1 MTCEE
6 RSLAKSAIVTGGA
19 GFIGSHVVD
28 RLVTDGLN
36 VVVVDNLSRGVAPH
50 LNADA
55 AFHEIDEGSDAFA
68 TVFESTKPDYVFHLA
83 ARASVNQSVRD
94 PLGDVT
100 KNVLACVNVLE
111 QCKRFGVERFI
122 QSSTGGALYGE
133 PQYLPCDENHPI
145 LPRSPYGAGKAAVE
159 NYISAYGSIGGVD
172 YTILRYGNVYGP
184 RQDPLGEAGVVAIM
198 TDRMIK
204 GEGVVI
210 FGDGE
215 QDRDFVY
222 VGDVVEAN
230 MRAREQ
236 KNNDVF
242 NIGTGVGTTVNVIFE
257 QLAKAT
263 GYGEPAVREPA
274 NPGEV
279 YKIQLNNAKAR
290 ENLGWSPKVDLAQGL
305 AETVAYFS

>member
-1 MTCEE
+1 MNGEE
-6 RSLAKSAIVTGGA
+6 RSLAKTAIVTGGA

-28 RLVTDGLN
+28 RLVADGLN

-55 AFHEIDEGSDAFA
+55 AFHEVDEGSDAFA

-159 NYISAYGSIGGVD
+159 NYMSAYGSIGGVD

-242 NIGTGVGTTVNVIFE
+242 NIGTGVGTTVNVIFQ

-279 YKIQLNNAKAR
+279 YKIQLDNAKAR
-290 ENLGWSPKVDLAQGL
+290 EKLGWSPKVDLAQGL

>member
-1 MTCEE
+1 
-6 RSLAKSAIVTGGA
+6 VTGGA

-28 RLVTDGLN
+28 RLVSDGLN
-36 VVVVDNLSRGVAPH
+36 VVAVDNLSRGVPPH

-55 AFHEIDEGSDAFA
+55 AFHEVDEGSDAFA
-68 TVFESTKPDYVFHLA
+68 TLFESTKPDYVFHLA

-94 PLGDVT
+94 PLGDVN

-111 QCKRFGVERFI
+111 QCKRFGVERLI
-122 QSSTGGALYGE
+122 QSSTGGALYGA
-133 PQYLPCDENHPI
+133 PQYLPCDEDHPI
-145 LPRSPYGAGKAAVE
+145 LPRSPYGAGKASVE
-159 NYISAYGSIGGVD
+159 NYISAYGVIGGVD

-198 TDRMIK
+198 TNRMIK
-204 GEGVVI
+204 GEGVII

-215 QDRDFVY
+215 QSRDFVY

-230 MRAREQ
+230 MLARQQ
-236 KNNDVF
+236 KINDVF
-242 NIGTGVGTTVNVIFE
+242 NIGTGVGTTVNAIFK

-263 GYGEPAVREPA
+263 DYNEPAKREPA

-279 YKIQLNNAKAR
+279 YKIHLSNAKAR
-290 ENLGWSPKVDLAQGL
+290 EKLGWAPKVDLAKGL

>member
-1 MTCEE
+1 M
-6 RSLAKSAIVTGGA
+6 AKTALVTGGA

-28 RLVTDGLN
+28 RLVSDGLN
-36 VVVVDNLSRGVAPH
+36 VVAVDNLSRGVPPH

-55 AFHEIDEGSDAFA
+55 AFYEMDEGSDAFA
-68 TVFESTKPDYVFHLA
+68 TLFESTKPDYVFHLA

-94 PLGDVT
+94 PLGDVN

-122 QSSTGGALYGE
+122 QSSTGGALYGD

-159 NYISAYGSIGGVD
+159 NYISAYGVIGGVD

-198 TDRMIK
+198 TNRMIK
-204 GEGVVI
+204 GEGVII

-215 QDRDFVY
+215 QSRDFVY
-222 VGDVVEAN
+222 VGDVVQAN
-230 MRAREQ
+230 MQAREQ
-236 KNNDVF
+236 EINDVF
-242 NIGTGVGTTVNVIFE
+242 NVGTGVGTTVNAIFE

-263 GYGEPAVREPA
+263 DYNEPVKREPV
-274 NPGEV
+274 NPGEI
-279 YKIQLNNAKAR
+279 YKIHLSNAKAS
-290 ENLGWSPKVDLAQGL
+290 EKLGWAPKVDLAEGL